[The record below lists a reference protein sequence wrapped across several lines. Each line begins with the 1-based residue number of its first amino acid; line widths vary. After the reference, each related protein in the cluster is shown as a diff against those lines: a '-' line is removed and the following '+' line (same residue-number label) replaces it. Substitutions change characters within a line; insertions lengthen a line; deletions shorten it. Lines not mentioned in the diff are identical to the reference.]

1 MVPGW
6 LAGAVPDWGL
16 LKSAVRRQVFVITG
30 KVVGSTKLVRR
41 FLKHCRRQ
49 TRVASNKSSA
59 SRKDLV
65 YILRMID
72 WME

>member
-30 KVVGSTKLVRR
+30 KVVGEHKVGPSLFKPLPST
-41 FLKHCRRQ
+41 
-49 TRVASNKSSA
+49 NKPGF
-59 SRKDLV
+59 
-65 YILRMID
+65 
-72 WME
+72 